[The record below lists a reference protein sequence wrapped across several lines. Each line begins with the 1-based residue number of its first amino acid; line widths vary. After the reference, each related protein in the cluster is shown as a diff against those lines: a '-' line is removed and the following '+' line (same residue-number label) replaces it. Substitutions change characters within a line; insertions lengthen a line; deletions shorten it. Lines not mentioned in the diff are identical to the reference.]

1 MTSLRAVDVVHA
13 GNCSKEQSPA
23 CGGFFFD
30 SMRVELADM
39 FVGIIFNVLHII
51 ND

>member
-1 MTSLRAVDVVHA
+1 MTSLGAVDVVHA
-13 GNCSKEQSPA
+13 GNCSREQSPA
-23 CGGFFFD
+23 CGVFFY

-51 ND
+51 NG